1 MARRLCPSI
10 ASSFRRPSSAAQS
23 FRRGFVPDIP
33 SRFTFAGIIGTSHI
47 RLTDFARRPR
57 QFALPTFQGFDIL
70 ELSMQHSDSM
80 QLVIFGITSKTGL
93 QQTEHVLLERG
104 VLLLNHGD
112 RQLHI
117 WKRLLQELVVAAV
130 VSS

>member
-1 MARRLCPSI
+1 
-10 ASSFRRPSSAAQS
+10 
-23 FRRGFVPDIP
+23 
-33 SRFTFAGIIGTSHI
+33 
-47 RLTDFARRPR
+47 
-57 QFALPTFQGFDIL
+57 
-70 ELSMQHSDSM
+70 MQHSDSM